1 MSRPHLLILRPI
13 PLILLVLFLASASGI
28 TLEQGLQNPKKYI
41 FYDRS
46 EFNVG
51 ANAGLALLVTMSILI
66 TMVGTVNG
74 IAKAC
79 DSRRRRRMK
88 NV

>member
-1 MSRPHLLILRPI
+1 MRRHHLLLHPI
-13 PLILLVLFLASASGI
+13 PLVLLVLFLASASGV
-28 TLEQGLQNPKKYI
+28 TLEQALQNPEKYI

-51 ANAGLALLVTMSILI
+51 ANAGLALLVTISILVTVI
-66 TMVGTVNG
+66 GTVNG

-79 DSRRRRRMK
+79 ESRRRRRMK